1 VTLRGAGAGAASP
14 RRGLKPGAH
23 RGLTVVG
30 RVRRAP
36 ASSTPP
42 PPRRRAARA
51 RGLALAGASLAALIA
66 VSSGADDHLP
76 PALRGVGLEQHLDA
90 ALPLELPFRDEN
102 GAAVRLGDYF
112 GHGPVIL
119 ALVYYECPM
128 LCTEV
133 LNGLVK
139 SLGVL
144 SFEVGKD
151 LSVVAVSFEP
161 HDTPALAAAKKAS
174 VLARYGRPQ
183 ASAGWHFLV
192 GDEPAIS
199 RLAETVGFHYA
210 YDAANRQYA
219 HATAIMLVTP
229 DGRLSRYLYGV
240 EYSPRDLRLGLV
252 EASANRIGS
261 VVDQVLL
268 FCFHY
273 DPAVGK
279 YGAVVM
285 NLVRLGGVATVLALG
300 TAIVVLR
307 RRERS

>member
-1 VTLRGAGAGAASP
+1 MKRETVAAAV
-14 RRGLKPGAH
+14 LI
-23 RGLTVVG
+23 
-30 RVRRAP
+30 
-36 ASSTPP
+36 
-42 PPRRRAARA
+42 
-51 RGLALAGASLAALIA
+51 LALLG
-66 VSSGADDHLP
+66 GPGRADDLRP
-76 PALRGVGLEQHLDA
+76 PALRGVGLEQRLDA
-90 ALPLELPFRDEN
+90 ALPLDLPFRDES

-119 ALVYYECPM
+119 TLVYYECPM

-144 SFEVGKD
+144 SFDIGKD
-151 LSVVAVSFEP
+151 LTVVTVSFEP
-161 HDTPALAAAKKAS
+161 HDTPAVAAAKKAA
-174 VLARYGRPQ
+174 VLARYGRPE
-183 ASAGWHFLV
+183 AAGGWHFLV
-192 GDEPAIS
+192 GDEPAIT

-273 DPAVGK
+273 DPASGK

-300 TAIVVLR
+300 TGIMVLR
-307 RRERS
+307 RRERR

>member
-1 VTLRGAGAGAASP
+1 VA
-14 RRGLKPGAH
+14 
-23 RGLTVVG
+23 
-30 RVRRAP
+30 
-36 ASSTPP
+36 
-42 PPRRRAARA
+42 
-51 RGLALAGASLAALIA
+51 LALAGASLTVLIA
-66 VSSGADDHLP
+66 VSGAADDRLP

-90 ALPLELPFRDEN
+90 ALPLELPFRDET
-102 GAAVRLGDYF
+102 GSAVRLGDYF
-112 GHGPVIL
+112 GRGPVIL

-161 HDTPALAAAKKAS
+161 RDTPALAAAKKAS
-174 VLARYGRPQ
+174 VLARYGRAQ
-183 ASAGWHFLV
+183 TAAGWHFLV
-192 GDEPAIS
+192 GDEPVIAQ
-199 RLAETVGFHYA
+199 LAETVGFHYA
-210 YDAANRQYA
+210 WDAANRQYA

-261 VVDQVLL
+261 LVDQVLL

-307 RRERS
+307 RRERT

>member
-1 VTLRGAGAGAASP
+1 MRAEILAAGRGRGGVVAAPLEPARPPDRLRPCGRREPKRRRRP
-14 RRGLKPGAH
+14 RA
-23 RGLTVVG
+23 
-30 RVRRAP
+30 RVRLTA
-36 ASSTPP
+36 
-42 PPRRRAARA
+42 
-51 RGLALAGASLAALIA
+51 GLIVAIWLGATAI
-66 VSSGADDHLP
+66 ADDRRP
-76 PALRGVGLEQHLDA
+76 PGLRGVGLEQHLDA
-90 ALPLELPFRDEN
+90 ALPLDLPFRDES

-112 GHGPVIL
+112 GRGPVIL
-119 ALVYYECPM
+119 TLVYYECPM

-144 SFEVGKD
+144 SFTVGKD
-151 LSVVAVSFEP
+151 LTVVTVSFEP
-161 HDTPALAAAKKAS
+161 DDTPVAAAAKKAS
-174 VLARYGRPQ
+174 VLTRYGRPE
-183 ASAGWHFLV
+183 AAAGWHFLV
-192 GDEPAIS
+192 GDEPAIA

-210 YDAANRQYA
+210 YDVANQQYA

-229 DGRLSRYLYGV
+229 DGHLSRYLYGV

-261 VVDQVLL
+261 AVDQVLL

-273 DPAVGK
+273 DPATGK

>member
-1 VTLRGAGAGAASP
+1 GDDGGRPVGASF
-14 RRGLKPGAH
+14 
-23 RGLTVVG
+23 
-30 RVRRAP
+30 RRAP
-36 ASSTPP
+36 ASSTL
-42 PPRRRAARA
+42 PPRPRRVARA
-51 RGLALAGASLAALIA
+51 RLLGAALGVAALASLA
-66 VSSGADDHLP
+66 VSGAADDRLP
-76 PALRGVGLEQHLDA
+76 PALRGVGLEQRLDA
-90 ALPLELPFRDEN
+90 ALPLELPFRDE
-102 GAAVRLGDYF
+102 GGTTVHLGDYF
-112 GHGPVIL
+112 GRGPVIL

-139 SLGVL
+139 SLSVL

-151 LSVVAVSFEP
+151 VSVVAVSFEP

-174 VLARYGRPQ
+174 VLARYGRGE

-192 GDEPAIS
+192 GDEAAIS

-210 YDAANRQYA
+210 WDAANRQYA

-252 EASANRIGS
+252 EASAHRIGS
-261 VVDQVLL
+261 LVAQVLL

>member
-1 VTLRGAGAGAASP
+1 M
-14 RRGLKPGAH
+14 
-23 RGLTVVG
+23 
-30 RVRRAP
+30 P
-36 ASSTPP
+36 AREAL
-42 PPRRRAARA
+42 RRRPRA
-51 RGLALAGASLAALIA
+51 HAGLVAGLIFFTLLGGA
-66 VSSGADDHLP
+66 SGADDRRP
-76 PALRGVGLEQHLDA
+76 PGLRGVGLEQRLDA
-90 ALPLELPFRDEN
+90 ALPLDLPFRDES

-119 ALVYYECPM
+119 TLVYYECPM

-144 SFEVGKD
+144 SFTVGKD
-151 LSVVAVSFEP
+151 LTVVTVSFEP
-161 HDTPALAAAKKAS
+161 HDTPVAAAAKKAA
-174 VLARYGRPQ
+174 VLTRYGRPE
-183 ASAGWHFLV
+183 AAAGWHFLV
-192 GDEPAIS
+192 GDEPAIT

-210 YDAANRQYA
+210 YDVTNQQYA

-229 DGRLSRYLYGV
+229 DGHLSRYLYGV

-261 VVDQVLL
+261 AVDQVLL

-273 DPAVGK
+273 DPATGK